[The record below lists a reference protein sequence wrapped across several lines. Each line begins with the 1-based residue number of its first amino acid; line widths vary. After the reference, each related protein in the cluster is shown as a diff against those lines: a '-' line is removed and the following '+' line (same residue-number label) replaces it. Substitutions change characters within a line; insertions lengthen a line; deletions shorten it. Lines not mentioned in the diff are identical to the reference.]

1 MKHDATAALRAEI
14 TAAERNVGKRVRR
27 PGCDYARFGYALDAA
42 IEDKRSF
49 AVDWRRW
56 VLELAAGRQIQ
67 SRTVTVYGYGDVE
80 VHERVYRVFSTGG
93 VDFDHEAPQ
102 PFVLGQELLHVLL
115 RVTADLLDVRA
126 VGSLLAVSAIA
137 ADIAHERTP
146 REGPSRFSTLAIN
159 SRLLIGL
166 VM

>member
-1 MKHDATAALRAEI
+1 MKPTDVTAALRAEI

-80 VHERVYRVFSTGG
+80 VHERTYRVFSTDGQDFAAVYTRGG
-93 VDFDHEAPQ
+93 ANC
-102 PFVLGQELLHVLL
+102 LGRYVKTPTGNVADAL
-115 RVTADLLDVRA
+115 RADGWQVR
-126 VGSLLAVSAIA
+126 
-137 ADIAHERTP
+137 
-146 REGPSRFSTLAIN
+146 
-159 SRLLIGL
+159 
-166 VM
+166 